1 MRSASPEC
9 PLEVPAN
16 LTHDHMRRPRVLE
29 TWSQLNISQ
38 ATAGMP
44 THPPNRKGVQN
55 FIFAPSYMRPDGWES
70 AIHASQHP
78 ARCTRFLLVEDD
90 MRGSGFGFDAKFLSI
105 LLLIAVRQ
113 HRVML
118 HIPAIGTQP
127 YRHWSNTTRLSGRW
141 CDRPPWTYD
150 CMWKPLSH
158 CVAPPNRSADVVP
171 RGRFP
176 WATWDPA
183 ADVVRTRISW
193 AYGSKQLWQHT
204 RTYAGLSATRYI
216 FRPRSW
222 VKHLAECVMAS
233 KGLVP
238 RQYLSVFLRISP
250 EKAKERGGPLPPV
263 ATYTNLTKALASA
276 FGVTR
281 VHVQTANPDS
291 IREYAA
297 MARAMGVEV
306 AYTDNERSVRDT
318 EGGRMQ
324 RVAMTHGVVA
334 AVNLHLASQAA
345 ISIGLTS
352 SMWTLLMHVMLQPS
366 ALEAR
371 NDYPYF
377 INTRCHNG
385 SALPLRLI
393 VWEQWLDEWNASAK
407 IRAALKGIKCDEL
420 VSASRQTSRVSSR
433 SVT

>member
-1 MRSASPEC
+1 MAEC

-16 LTHDHMRRPRVLE
+16 LTQAHIRRPRLDV
-29 TWSQLNISQ
+29 TWNQLNISQ
-38 ATAGMP
+38 ATAGKP
-44 THPPNRKGVQN
+44 AHSPNRKGVQDY
-55 FIFAPSYMRPDGWES
+55 IFAPSYMRPDGWES
-70 AIHASQHP
+70 VIHASQHP

-90 MRGSGFGFDAKFLSI
+90 MRSSGFGFDAKFLSL

-113 HRVML
+113 NRVML
-118 HIPAIGTQP
+118 HIPAVGTQP

-150 CMWKPLSH
+150 CMWRPLSH

-176 WATWDPA
+176 WGTWDAA

-193 AYGSKQLWQHT
+193 VYGAKTLWQHV
-204 RTYAGLSATRYI
+204 RSYAGSGATRYL
-216 FRPRSW
+216 FRPRPW
-222 VKHLAECVMAS
+222 VTHLAECLMAS

-250 EKAKERGGPLPPV
+250 EKEREQGMALPPV

-281 VHVQTANPDS
+281 VHAQTANPDS
-291 IREYAA
+291 MREYAA

-318 EGGRMQ
+318 EGGREQ

-345 ISIGLTS
+345 ISIGLGS
-352 SMWTLLMHVMLQPS
+352 SMWTLLMGAMLQPS
-366 ALEAR
+366 ALEIRDAAR
-371 NDYPYF
+371 RRF
-377 INTRCHNG
+377 VEARCTG
-385 SALPLRLI
+385 SKQPLVLI
-393 VWEQWLDEWNASAK
+393 VWERWLDE
-407 IRAALKGIKCDEL
+407 R
-420 VSASRQTSRVSSR
+420 SASVSVRCAADGSARVLPY
-433 SVT
+433 THCM